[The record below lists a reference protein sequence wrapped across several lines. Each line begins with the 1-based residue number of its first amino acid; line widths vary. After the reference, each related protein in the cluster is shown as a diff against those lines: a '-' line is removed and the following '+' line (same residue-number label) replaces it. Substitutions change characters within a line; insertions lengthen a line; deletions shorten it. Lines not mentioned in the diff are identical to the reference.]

1 MHLLHAFDELAQHA
15 RNVCLAIGVFDGVH
29 LGHQRVI
36 SQARDDA
43 KASDGLSVALTFD
56 PHPIRVLRPDQAPL
70 LLTSTAHKLTLID
83 QLGVDACLVLTF
95 DKPFSE
101 TPAETFVARVADR
114 RNQLREICVGSRFR
128 FGHERDGDVRLLQ
141 KLAPQFGYDLKEI
154 KPVLTSDGEMIS
166 STSVRQHV
174 LAGNLER
181 AAAMLGRP
189 FSVLGSVEKG
199 DGRGHKLG
207 FPTANLDPHNEVLPP
222 NGVYAVR
229 VLHGGQRFGG
239 VVNIGIR
246 PTFESRDHRRV
257 LEVHIIEFARE
268 IYGEQVE
275 IMFLAKLRD
284 EQLFESAD
292 ALKRQI
298 AADIRAA
305 RRLFG

>member
-43 KASDGLSVALTFD
+43 KASDSLSVALTFD
-56 PHPIRVLRPDQAPL
+56 PHPIRVLRPDQGPL

-174 LAGNLER
+174 LAGNLEC
-181 AAAMLGRP
+181 APAMLGRP